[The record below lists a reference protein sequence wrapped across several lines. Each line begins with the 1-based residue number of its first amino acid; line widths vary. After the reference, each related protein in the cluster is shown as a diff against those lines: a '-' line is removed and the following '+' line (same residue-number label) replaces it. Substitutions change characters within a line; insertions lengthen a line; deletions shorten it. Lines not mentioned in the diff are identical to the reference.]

1 MADSDPNRLKR
12 EVGRRVTRMDRRE
25 RNHRSL
31 LAQFGDLGVLGM
43 LIAVPIVGGVYIG
56 RWIDERF
63 SGYSVT
69 WTLGFMVL
77 GIVVG
82 SVNVYLY
89 MRR

>member
-12 EVGRRVTRMDRRE
+12 EVERRVTRIDRRE
-25 RNHRSL
+25 RSGRTIL
-31 LAQFGDLGVLGM
+31 GQFGDLGMLGM
-43 LIAVPIVGGVYIG
+43 LIAIPIVGGVYIG
-56 RWIDERF
+56 RWVDQRF
-63 SGYSVT
+63 SGYSVG